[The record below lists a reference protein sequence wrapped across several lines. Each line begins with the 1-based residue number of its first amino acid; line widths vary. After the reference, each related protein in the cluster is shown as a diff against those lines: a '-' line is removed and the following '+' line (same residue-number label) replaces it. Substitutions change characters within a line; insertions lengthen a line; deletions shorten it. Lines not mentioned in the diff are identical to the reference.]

1 MLTILKTFGIIRA
14 LENTINVNVILNG
27 LRKIPIIGKYIPE
40 KIYSVKIFK
49 IYATFLSV
57 QYEIVRAFFG
67 KLGLFAAVFF
77 FAVVFTNFKENS
89 SACAYIYSF
98 LTASLI
104 AMTAFNAFRITTA
117 AEYAVFH
124 LGMDAKNYVQAN
136 IFYDVVKTFIGYTV
150 FGIPTA
156 IIAGVQ
162 WFVALLIPFAG
173 AGFITMNLGI
183 QMTLFAWKRA
193 VTKKEGKKL
202 SRGKVEGGLVL
213 KFIFLF
219 ALFTAAFAIT
229 PFFIY
234 KDLYWPGV
242 IIVLIAGL
250 SFIPG
255 ILLIRRFPYMLYRN
269 IISQERE
276 KDEIVKEINK
286 SANHPQSKVSVNK
299 SAGIKEDIKGYK
311 YLNELFLKR
320 HAKTLF
326 FRFVWTILGTLSAIV
341 LASFYMR
348 VELMH
353 TFDPDKMLMRFFFI
367 SHPAFY
373 PLILLFTNLGVYMS
387 EVMYKSCDS
396 TFLTFAFYRKPG
408 TFREM
413 YRLRIMS
420 VIKYNLPLTT
430 AIALFCVVVT
440 FLTGG
445 EDYFFETVLNIIII
459 YSAMVFYS
467 VRYMTL
473 HYLIQPFT
481 QKVKN
486 LNALLYYS
494 FPMFSFV
501 FWLVLLIAGA
511 PAFAVAPLCIML
523 AVANYY
529 LGDRLVYKY
538 APRVFKVQ

>member
-1 MLTILKTFGIIRA
+1 MLTILKTFEIILA

-27 LRKIPIIGKYIPE
+27 IRHIPLIGKYIPE
-40 KIYSVKIFK
+40 KIYSIKIFK
-49 IYATFLSV
+49 IYAAFLSV

-67 KLGLFAAVFF
+67 KLGLFAAVLFLS
-77 FAVVFTNFKENS
+77 AVSTNFKENS
-89 SACAYIYSF
+89 SACAYIYLF
-98 LTASLI
+98 LAASLI
-104 AMTAFNAFRITTA
+104 TLTAFNAFRLSTA

-136 IFYDVVKTFIGYTV
+136 IFYDVIKTFAGYTV

-156 IIAGVQ
+156 ILAGVQ
-162 WFVALLIPFAG
+162 WFVAILIPFAG
-173 AGFITMNLGI
+173 AGFITMSLGI
-183 QMTLFAWKRA
+183 QMTLFAWKKSLS
-193 VTKKEGKKL
+193 KKSAGKL
-202 SRGKVEGGLVL
+202 TRGRVEGGLVL

-219 ALFTAAFAIT
+219 ILFTAAFAVT

-234 KDLYWPGV
+234 KDLYLPGV

-250 SFIPG
+250 SFVPG
-255 ILLIRRFPYMLYRN
+255 FLLIRRFPYMYYRN
-269 IISQERE
+269 IISRERE

-299 SAGIKEDIKGYK
+299 SAGIKDDIKGYK

-320 HAKTLF
+320 HTKTMF
-326 FRFVWTILGTLSAIV
+326 MRFVWVILMTLSVIA
-341 LASFYMR
+341 LASLYMR

-353 TFDPDKMLMRFFFI
+353 TSDPDKMLMRFFFI

-373 PLILLFTNLGVYMS
+373 PLILLFTNLGIYMS

-396 TFLTFAFYRKPG
+396 TFLTFAFYRKPE

-413 YRLRIMS
+413 YRLRVMS

-430 AIALFCVVVT
+430 AVAIFCVAVV

-467 VRYMTL
+467 VRCMIL
-473 HYLIQPFT
+473 HYLLQPFT

-486 LNALLYYS
+486 LNAILYYS
-494 FPMFSFV
+494 FSMFSFV
-501 FWLVLLIAGA
+501 FWLVLLIAKV
-511 PAFAVAPLCIML
+511 PAFAVAPLCILL
-523 AVANYY
+523 AVAGFY

-538 APRVFKVQ
+538 APRVFKAQ